1 MSTPEEREVLKC
13 LVQQV
18 SRAFYEPRYT
28 IILDQL
34 ARHPVL
40 KDDDLASRMGL
51 QPKELNK
58 VIAVLSNDSLVR
70 VYRQNELKEGAQ
82 RAVGKQYYYIDYAHF
97 CNVVKWRIAKM
108 HHKIDNT
115 LRNVQF
121 SCRLLHELE
130 LTSLLQ
136 ELDNKGYICL
146 QCKQSYTPLDVDKLM
161 DFQRGILVCEICH
174 AEVVDNENAENVQGS
189 EDRMSRFNHQMRF
202 ILGGL
207 KQTESMVL
215 PPFDAAAWIKTN
227 LVMRDSGDANQAGG
241 GLKIAGSG
249 PSATRDDGIGVVIS
263 DDKDEATRRMERDAQ
278 AEIKRQQNALPAWHL
293 KSTIS
298 GDLTALGVKESA
310 RAEAVAA
317 LQESISSSN
326 DEILRG
332 LGIMGARPTNGAHG
346 NHSTPLLS
354 VEQDVK
360 PTVNHEADYYEQY
373 YASLAAS
380 AAASAVATPSG
391 LSAPGSS
398 DFDNLEEEEDKK
410 PSIEYLNSLNDY
422 RKRSRSQEDVGSSGK
437 TKQVKVEE
445 VAIRANGNGIV
456 MNGDVHMGTTTVQA
470 TNGVAAAAEDPVVY
484 VNGSQKRFSEVT
496 EEDHELMTPEEYTAY
511 FDILQNQAEVY

>member
-1 MSTPEEREVLKC
+1 MSTPEERDVLKC

-18 SRAFYEPRYT
+18 SRAFYEAKYT
-28 IILDQL
+28 IIMDQL

-108 HHKIDNT
+108 HHKIDST
-115 LRNVQF
+115 LRN
-121 SCRLLHELE
+121 
-130 LTSLLQ
+130 

-161 DFQRGILVCEICH
+161 DFARGVLVCEICH

-202 ILGGL
+202 ILAGL

-215 PPFDAAAWIKTN
+215 PSFDAAAWIKTN
-227 LVMRDSGDANQAGG
+227 LLVRENGDSAQTTGD
-241 GLKIAGSG
+241 LKIAGSG
-249 PSATRDDGIGVVIS
+249 PSAARDDGIGIVIS
-263 DDKDEATRRMERDAQ
+263 SDKDEATMRMERDAQ

-298 GDLTALGVKESA
+298 GDLTALGVKENA
-310 RAEAVAA
+310 RAEAAA
-317 LQESISSSN
+317 AMQESISSSN
-326 DEILRG
+326 DDILRG
-332 LGIMGARPTNGAHG
+332 LGVVGSRPVNGVNA
-346 NHSTPLLS
+346 TQTTALLT
-354 VEQDVK
+354 VDQDVK
-360 PTVNHEADYYEQY
+360 PQIHHEADYYEQY

-391 LSAPGSS
+391 LSLPGSS
-398 DFDNLEEEEDKK
+398 DFDNLEEEEEDRK
-410 PSIEYLNSLNDY
+410 PTTEYLNSLNDY
-422 RKRSRSQEDVGSSGK
+422 RKRSRSGEDVGSSGK
-437 TKQVKVEE
+437 TKQAKLEE
-445 VAIRANGNGIV
+445 STSRV
-456 MNGDVHMGTTTVQA
+456 
-470 TNGVAAAAEDPVVY
+470 NGVAANGSASMSMSSRTKDLNGAAKVVHDPLVP
-484 VNGSQKRFSEVT
+484 VNGISKPLSEVT
-496 EEDHELMTPEEYTAY
+496 EEDHELMSPEEYTAY
-511 FDILQNQAEVY
+511 FEILQAQEEVY

>member
-1 MSTPEEREVLKC
+1 MSTSEEREVLKC

-18 SRAFYEPRYT
+18 SRAFYEPKYT

-108 HHKIDNT
+108 HHKIDST
-115 LRNVQF
+115 LRN
-121 SCRLLHELE
+121 
-130 LTSLLQ
+130 

-161 DFQRGILVCEICH
+161 DFMQGILVCEICH

-227 LVMRDSGDANQAGG
+227 LVLRDAADSNQAGG

-249 PSATRDDGIGVVIS
+249 PSSARDDGIGVVIS
-263 DDKDEATRRMERDAQ
+263 DDKDEATKRMERDAQ
-278 AEIKRQQNALPAWHL
+278 AELKRQQNALPTWHL

-332 LGIMGARPTNGAHG
+332 LGIMGSRPTNGTNG
-346 NHSTPLLS
+346 IQSTTLLTM
-354 VEQDVK
+354 EQDVK
-360 PTVNHEADYYEQY
+360 PVVNHEADYYEQY

-437 TKQVKVEE
+437 TKQAKVQESMNG
-445 VAIRANGNGIV
+445 ANGNGTAL
-456 MNGDVHMGTTTVQA
+456 NGDVHMHSA
-470 TNGVAAAAEDPVVY
+470 TKEAPNGAGKAPEDPIVHVNGVAKTF
-484 VNGSQKRFSEVT
+484 SQVT

-511 FDILQNQAEVY
+511 FEVMQNQEAY

>member
-18 SRAFYEPRYT
+18 SRAFYEAKYT
-28 IILDQL
+28 IIMDQL

-108 HHKIDNT
+108 HHKIDST
-115 LRNVQF
+115 LRN
-121 SCRLLHELE
+121 
-130 LTSLLQ
+130 

-161 DFQRGILVCEICH
+161 DFSRGILVCEICH

-202 ILGGL
+202 ILAGL

-227 LVMRDSGDANQAGG
+227 LLVRESGDSAQTTG

-249 PSATRDDGIGVVIS
+249 PSAARDDGIGVVIS
-263 DDKDEATRRMERDAQ
+263 NDKDEATMRMERDAQ

-298 GDLTALGVKESA
+298 GDLTALGIKENA
-310 RAEAVAA
+310 RAEAAA
-317 LQESISSSN
+317 AMQESISNSN

-332 LGIMGARPTNGAHG
+332 LGVIGSRPTNGVNGAQ
-346 NHSTPLLS
+346 SISLMS

-360 PTVNHEADYYEQY
+360 PTINHEADYYEQY

-391 LSAPGSS
+391 LSLPGSS
-398 DFDNLEEEEDKK
+398 DFDNLEEEEEDKK
-410 PSIEYLNSLNDY
+410 PSTEYLNSLNDY

-437 TKQVKVEE
+437 TKQMKLEE
-445 VAIRANGNGIV
+445 STSRVNGVTTNGNV
-456 MNGDVHMGTTTVQA
+456 LANLGTKD
-470 TNGVAAAAEDPVVY
+470 TNVSKAPHDPLVS
-484 VNGSQKRFSEVT
+484 VNGTSKPLSEVT
-496 EEDHELMTPEEYTAY
+496 EDDHELMTPEEYTAY
-511 FDILQNQAEVY
+511 FDLLQAQEEAY

>member
-1 MSTPEEREVLKC
+1 MSTSEEREVLKC

-18 SRAFYEPRYT
+18 SRAFYEPKYT

-108 HHKIDNT
+108 HHKIDST
-115 LRNVQF
+115 LRN
-121 SCRLLHELE
+121 
-130 LTSLLQ
+130 

-161 DFQRGILVCEICH
+161 DFMRGILVCEICH

-215 PPFDAAAWIKTN
+215 PSFDAAAWIKTN
-227 LVMRDSGDANQAGG
+227 LVLRDAADSNQAGG

-249 PSATRDDGIGVVIS
+249 PSSARDDGIGVVIS
-263 DDKDEATRRMERDAQ
+263 NDKDEATKRMERDAQ
-278 AEIKRQQNALPAWHL
+278 AELKRQQNALPTWHL

-298 GDLTALGVKESA
+298 GDLTALGVKENA
-310 RAEAVAA
+310 RAEAAA
-317 LQESISSSN
+317 AIQESISSSN

-332 LGIMGARPTNGAHG
+332 LGVMGAKPTNGTNG
-346 NHSTPLLS
+346 SQSTPLLS
-354 VEQDVK
+354 MEEDVK
-360 PTVNHEADYYEQY
+360 PTVNHEVDYYEQY

-380 AAASAVATPSG
+380 AAGSAVATPSG
-391 LSAPGSS
+391 LSVPGSS
-398 DFDNLEEEEDKK
+398 DFDHLEEEEDKK

-437 TKQVKVEE
+437 NKLAKVQGN
-445 VAIRANGNGIV
+445 ANGANGNG
-456 MNGDVHMGTTTVQA
+456 NGMVVNGGVQIQSTTTEVPNGTGKA
-470 TNGVAAAAEDPVVY
+470 PEDPIIHVNGVAKPF
-484 VNGSQKRFSEVT
+484 SQVT

-511 FDILQNQAEVY
+511 FEVLQNQEEAY